1 MAWFRN
7 KSSASPDS
15 TLDRKVDRNESKTST
30 ENEDSFR
37 SLSED
42 AEGDVSEG
50 QHEADEGRESGRKLP
65 GPEEEEFDSR
75 EHGAGT
81 TVGYSGFRSL
91 RDWIVRRTQMVF
103 GPLTFSKKD
112 RNESETSDDNTRAL
126 KNSPDD
132 AERVISPELKR
143 SSDNGEEPETKWTR
157 SNQDNFQN
165 DRVETVDENVSMVH
179 PNESEM
185 RTENAVD
192 EGKKLTGPE
201 EEEEEFDSTEYRVHT
216 TDEFYCDYDSTWE
229 TDPNEESPPSRIR
242 QSTNS
247 NYYNF
252 SRFERAARDMQNYRH
267 DYPSQIKTQHR
278 KKNTNDDKSN
288 LNFYL
293 GKKRSVPDGVSITEF
308 HEQWYGDYESLEYV
322 HTYIQ
327 WLFPLQDPGVNYEAS
342 TLTKE
347 EITDFCNHSLAQENL
362 VKSYKLMLDFYG
374 IVLCDEKTGEVRR
387 AKHWEERFDNLNS
400 HTHNSLRITRILKCL
415 GNLGYRHYQ
424 APLVRF
430 FLEET
435 LVNGQLPNIRDSV
448 LSYFMFAV
456 LDKKKRRGL
465 IKYAYLNYE
474 PKDEFVWCPKKIQKL
489 WSMQPK
495 AAKEE
500 AADSLESQEDTVISD
515 SEAQEEENLS
525 EDESCN
531 NAEYESHE
539 GEETF
544 SHNED

>member
-1 MAWFRN
+1 MRVMSVLCRCCKVIMHWFGYN
-7 KSSASPDS
+7 GI
-15 TLDRKVDRNESKTST
+15 
-30 ENEDSFR
+30 R
-37 SLSED
+37 SLW
-42 AEGDVSEG
+42 
-50 QHEADEGRESGRKLP
+50 H
-65 GPEEEEFDSR
+65 
-75 EHGAGT
+75 
-81 TVGYSGFRSL
+81 
-91 RDWIVRRTQMVF
+91 WIVLHRN
-103 GPLTFSKKD
+103 PLLFLLFPLVPLFRFLTYSKKD
-112 RNESETSDDNTRAL
+112 GNEPETSDDNTRL
-126 KNSPDD
+126 LRNSLDD
-132 AERVISPELKR
+132 EEKAISDGQKR
-143 SSDNGEEPETKWTR
+143 TSDEDGVPVSKR
-157 SNQDNFQN
+157 AKSNQDNFQN
-165 DRVETVDENVSMVH
+165 DRVETADKNVSMVH

-242 QSTNS
+242 RSTNS

-327 WLFPLQDPGVNYEAS
+327 WLFPLQEPGVNYEAS

-347 EITDFCNHSLAQENL
+347 EITDFLNHSLAKQNL
-362 VKSYKLMLDFYG
+362 LKSYELMLDFYG

-424 APLVRF
+424 APLVHF

-456 LDKKKRRGL
+456 LDKKKRRRL
-465 IKYAYLNYE
+465 IKYAYLHYE

-489 WSMQPK
+489 WSKQPK

-531 NAEYESHE
+531 NAEYESRE